1 MNKKQA
7 ISYAQIALN
16 YMQSSKY
23 KGEINHVAL
32 GLEMK
37 QAFRLYSRDII
48 VNIAEAQLE
57 AIKKLSLCKESDN
70 NEWFYKYFWLLF
82 SPI

>member
-7 ISYAQIALN
+7 ISYAQIALD

-23 KGEINHVAL
+23 KGEINPVTL

-37 QAFRLYSRDII
+37 QAFRLYSKDII
-48 VNIAEAQLE
+48 INIAEAQLE
-57 AIKKLSLCKESDN
+57 ARKKLSLYKESDI
-70 NEWFYKYFWLLF
+70 NE
-82 SPI
+82 